1 MCHAELRAEQAE
13 DREDPMRTWHTLL
26 AAASMAVALLAAP
39 PPASAQLR
47 GQSIRIVVPTAAG
60 GAADAVARL
69 MGQRLQEETGT
80 TVLVENK
87 AGGLFAPAMRDVVNS
102 PADGST
108 IFMVTTSV
116 LMSQILHP
124 EIPYDLTRDYTP
136 IIAVATGPLIMVG
149 RKDLPFR
156 DVAGLVAHAKRNPGK
171 LVFASPGGNGS
182 AFSLAV
188 TLLVSTTG
196 IDALNV
202 PYKSGAPALND
213 LLGGHVDLMF
223 DAMPVEVGQV
233 QAGNVIGFM
242 VTGPTRVSTL
252 PQVPSAPEAGVPDL
266 DVAGWFGFLAP
277 PKTPAAIVA
286 PIHEA
291 IARSLV
297 RADVAAQLQSQG
309 VAPVGGTPQAWAAY
323 LHSEH
328 ARWSKFVADH
338 GIKAE

>member
-1 MCHAELRAEQAE
+1 MSTW
-13 DREDPMRTWHTLL
+13 RTLFFATSIAMASL
-26 AAASMAVALLAAP
+26 AMAA
-39 PPASAQLR
+39 PASAQPR

-60 GAADAVARL
+60 GAADAVSRL
-69 MGQRLQEETGT
+69 IGQRLREETGV

-87 AGGLFAPAMRDVVNS
+87 AGGLFAPAMRDVINA
-102 PADGST
+102 PPDGST

-136 IIAVATGPLIMVG
+136 IIEVATGPLILVG

-156 DVAGLVAHAKRNPGK
+156 DMAGLVAHGKKNAGK

-188 TLLVSTTG
+188 TLLLSTTG
-196 IDALNV
+196 VEALNV

-242 VTGPTRVSTL
+242 VTGPTRVSKL

-277 PKTPAAIVA
+277 PKTPAAVIT
-286 PIHEA
+286 PIHDA
-291 IARSLV
+291 MAKSLARP
-297 RADVAAQLQSQG
+297 DVLAQLESQG
-309 VAPVGGTPQAWAAY
+309 VAPVGGTPQAWATY
-323 LHSEH
+323 LDAER
-328 ARWSKFVADH
+328 ARWSKFIAVH

>member
-1 MCHAELRAEQAE
+1 MS
-13 DREDPMRTWHTLL
+13 DRRGVLCAAVLAIASVMMASLVIVSP
-26 AAASMAVALLAAP
+26 AAAQP
-39 PPASAQLR
+39 R
-47 GQSIRIVVPTAAG
+47 GQSVRIVVPTAAG

-69 MGQRLQEETGT
+69 MGQRLQEDIGV
-80 TVLVENK
+80 TVLIENK

-102 PADGST
+102 PPDGST

-116 LMSQILHP
+116 LMSLVLHP

-136 IIAVATGPLIMVG
+136 IIEVATGPLILVG
-149 RKDLPFR
+149 RKDLPFNT
-156 DVAGLVAHAKRNPGK
+156 VAGLVAHAKKNPGK

-188 TLLVSTTG
+188 TLLLSTAR
-196 IDALNV
+196 IEALNV

-233 QAGNVIGFM
+233 QAGNVLGFM
-242 VTGPTRVSTL
+242 VTGPRRVTTL
-252 PQVPSAPEAGVPDL
+252 PQVPSAPEAGMPAL

-277 PKTPAAIVA
+277 PKTPASIIA
-286 PIHEA
+286 PIHDA
-291 IARSLV
+291 MAKALTRSELI
-297 RADVAAQLQSQG
+297 AQLEGQG
-309 VAPVGGTPQAWAAY
+309 VAPVGGTPQEWSAY
-323 LHSEH
+323 LERERM
-328 ARWSKFVADH
+328 RWSTFVAEH